1 MIRSGC
7 REPLAFVIADVVEH
21 VAHPRRVSLIR
32 DVWGYRIITTTES
45 ANDCKFFGH
54 SNLKGTAFAGGS
66 QLVRLAATLW
76 ASM

>member
-45 ANDCKFFGH
+45 ANDCKFF
-54 SNLKGTAFAGGS
+54 
-66 QLVRLAATLW
+66 RTLQ
-76 ASM
+76 S

>member
-32 DVWGYRIITTTES
+32 DVWGYRIITTAES
-45 ANDCKFFGH
+45 ANDCRFC
-54 SNLKGTAFAGGS
+54 
-66 QLVRLAATLW
+66 RTLQ
-76 ASM
+76 S